1 MWAADVASK
10 MDPGQQMILDLS
22 QHNLAQVWCSAKFKL
37 KNAYF
42 WAS

>member
-10 MDPGQQMILDLS
+10 MDPGQQMIFDLS
-22 QHNLAQVWCSAKFKL
+22 QHNLAQVWCLAKFKL